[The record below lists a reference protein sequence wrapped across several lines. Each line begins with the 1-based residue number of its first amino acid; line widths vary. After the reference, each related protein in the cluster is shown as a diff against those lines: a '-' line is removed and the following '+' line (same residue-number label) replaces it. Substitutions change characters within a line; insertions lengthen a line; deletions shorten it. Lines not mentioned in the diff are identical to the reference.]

1 MALFQAADIVELA
14 MQVEQSGEAFYRAV
28 AAKLEGQEARE
39 LFEYLAGQEVIHYQ
53 IFQRLSQSVHEAPF
67 MTGEEWNLYMDY
79 LNGTVQSAFF
89 EGADKAL
96 ALAETVTD
104 ARHAIHMAVGFEKET
119 LLFFYDLRER
129 IPTQDRPLVEK
140 IVDEEKRHIRRL
152 VSKLNAYED
161 AEK

>member
-28 AAKLEGQEARE
+28 AHKVEGREARE

-53 IFQRLSQSVHEAPF
+53 VFQKLSQTVHEAPF
-67 MTGEEWNLYMDY
+67 MTDQEWDLYMDY

-89 EGADKAL
+89 EGTDKAL

-104 ARHAIHMAVGFEKET
+104 ARQAIQMAIGFEKET
-119 LLFFYDLRER
+119 LLFFYDLRDR
-129 IPTQDRPLVEK
+129 IPEKDRPLIDK
-140 IVDEEKRHIRRL
+140 IVDEEKRHVRRL
-152 VSKLNAYED
+152 VSKLNANED

>member
-28 AAKLEGQEARE
+28 AVKSHLKEARE
-39 LFEYLAGQEVIHYQ
+39 LFEYLADQEVIHYQ
-53 IFQRLSQSVHEAPF
+53 VFSKLSQTVRDNPF
-67 MTGEEWNLYMDY
+67 MTDEEWELYLDY

-104 ARHAIHMAVGFEKET
+104 EQQAIGMAIGFEKET
-119 LLFFYDLRER
+119 LLFFYDLRDR
-129 IPTQDRPLVEK
+129 IPDKDRPFVAK

-152 VSKLNAYED
+152 VGMLAED
-161 AEK
+161 RQ

>member
-14 MQVEQSGEAFYRAV
+14 MQVEKSGETFYRAV
-28 AAKLEGQEARE
+28 AAKARSPEARE
-39 LFEYLAGQEVIHYQ
+39 LFQYLADQEVVHYQ
-53 IFQRLSQSVHEAPF
+53 VFSKLAQSVQDNPF
-67 MTGEEWNLYMDY
+67 MTDEEWELYMVY

-104 ARHAIHMAVGFEKET
+104 EQQAIHMAIGFEKET
-119 LLFFYDLRER
+119 LLFFYDLRDR
-129 IPTQDRPLVEK
+129 IPDKDRPFVEK

-152 VSKLNAYED
+152 VGML
-161 AEK
+161 

>member
-1 MALFQAADIVELA
+1 MALFQAADIIELA

-28 AAKLEGQEARE
+28 AAKSEARE
-39 LFEYLAGQEVIHYQ
+39 ARQLFEYLAGQEVIHYQ
-53 IFQRLSQSVHEAPF
+53 VFQKLSQSIREAPF
-67 MTGEEWNLYMDY
+67 MTDEEWDLYMDY

-96 ALAETVTD
+96 ALAETVPD
-104 ARHAIHMAVGFEKET
+104 AQTAIKMAIGFEKET

-129 IPTQDRPLVEK
+129 IPEADRPVVAK

-152 VSKLNAYED
+152 VAKLNANE
-161 AEK
+161 EE

>member
-28 AAKLEGQEARE
+28 AAKAEARE
-39 LFEYLAGQEVIHYQ
+39 ARPLFEYLAGQEVLHYQ
-53 IFQRLSQSVHEAPF
+53 IFQKLSQSIHEAPF
-67 MTGEEWNLYMDY
+67 MTDDEWKLYLDY
-79 LNGTVQSAFF
+79 LSGTVQSAFF
-89 EGADKAL
+89 EGVDKAL

-104 ARHAIHMAVGFEKET
+104 AQQAIHMAIGFEKET

-129 IPTQDRPLVEK
+129 IPEADRPVVEK
-140 IVDEEKRHIRRL
+140 IVDEEKQHIRRL
-152 VSKLNAYED
+152 ARRLDVNED

>member
-14 MQVEQSGEAFYRAV
+14 MQVEKSGEAFYRAV
-28 AAKLEGQEARE
+28 ADKAQSPESRE
-39 LFEYLAGQEVIHYQ
+39 LFEYLADQEVLH
-53 IFQRLSQSVHEAPF
+53 FKVFSKLSQSVQENPF
-67 MTGEEWNLYMDY
+67 MTDEEWDLYMDY

-104 ARHAIHMAVGFEKET
+104 ERQAIQMAIGFEKET
-119 LLFFYDLRER
+119 LLFFYDLRDR
-129 IPTQDRPLVEK
+129 IPDNDRPFVEK

-152 VSKLNAYED
+152 VGMLAED
-161 AEK
+161 RV

>member
-28 AAKLEGQEARE
+28 AAKVEGQDARE
-39 LFEYLAGQEVIHYQ
+39 LFEYLAGQEVIHYKV
-53 IFQRLSQSVHEAPF
+53 FQKLSQSIREAPF
-67 MTGEEWNLYMDY
+67 MTDEEWELYMDY

-104 ARHAIHMAVGFEKET
+104 AQMAINMAIGFEKET

-129 IPTQDRPLVEK
+129 IPDKDRPVVEK
-140 IVDEEKRHIRRL
+140 IVEEEKRHIRRL
-152 VSKLNAYED
+152 VAKLNADED
-161 AEK
+161 TEK

>member
-14 MQVEQSGEAFYRAV
+14 MQVEKSGETFYRAV
-28 AAKLEGQEARE
+28 AAKARSPEARE
-39 LFEYLAGQEVIHYQ
+39 LFQYLADQEVVHYQ
-53 IFQRLSQSVHEAPF
+53 VFSKLAQSVQDNPF
-67 MTGEEWNLYMDY
+67 MTDEEWELYMDY

-104 ARHAIHMAVGFEKET
+104 EQQAIHMAIGFEKET
-119 LLFFYDLRER
+119 LLFFYDLRDR
-129 IPTQDRPLVEK
+129 IPDKDRPFVEK

-152 VSKLNAYED
+152 VGML
-161 AEK
+161 

>member
-28 AAKLEGQEARE
+28 AAKVASQEARE

-53 IFQRLSQSVHEAPF
+53 VFQKLSQSVSESPF
-67 MTGEEWNLYMDY
+67 MTDEEWDLYLDY

-89 EGADKAL
+89 EGTDKAL
-96 ALAETVTD
+96 ALAGTVTD
-104 ARHAIHMAVGFEKET
+104 SQTAIQMAIGFEKET

-129 IPTQDRPLVEK
+129 IPDKDRPVVEK
-140 IVDEEKRHIRRL
+140 IIAEEKRHIRRL
-152 VSKLNAYED
+152 VDKLNSNED
-161 AEK
+161 ENI

>member
-28 AAKLEGQEARE
+28 AAKVEARE
-39 LFEYLAGQEVIHYQ
+39 ARPLFEYLAGQEVVHYQ
-53 IFQRLSQSVHEAPF
+53 VFQKLSQSIREAPF
-67 MTGEEWNLYMDY
+67 MTDEEWDLYMDY

-104 ARHAIHMAVGFEKET
+104 TRTAINMAIGFEKET
-119 LLFFYDLRER
+119 LLFFYDLRDR
-129 IPTQDRPLVEK
+129 IPDKDRPFVEK
-140 IVDEEKRHIRRL
+140 IVAEEQRHIRRL
-152 VSKLNAYED
+152 VGML
-161 AEK
+161 